1 MNTQPNNNDLQK
13 QTQRLEAQTRALIQ
27 LSKMSFDQHDSID
40 DTLKEICDITAEAV
54 DVGRVSIWFFDASK
68 ENLIC
73 KGSNNRNGEREFIIE
88 RSLVPKY
95 FEALENRR
103 CLAVVKANENEY
115 TSELTATYLKD
126 FNIKSMLDAYIRTTK
141 GANGVICCES
151 VGAERHWHEDEKSFV
166 ASVADIV
173 ARLTQEYERFDTY
186 QKLIEQEA
194 IFKAVIEHISE
205 GTMILDNKGRHTY
218 VSPAM
223 ERITGFTQ
231 EDLMGRELG
240 FSMTE
245 EERSAAWDVMD
256 EIISGKGK
264 KVYSLE
270 REFPK
275 KDGSK
280 ANLLSLVYNLID
292 EPHINGIVII
302 NRDITD
308 LRNAEKQLVRSKK
321 MEVLGQLTGGLAHDF
336 NNLLAIISGNSHL
349 LASFLSD
356 DPRLIELVNEIKF
369 ASLRGEALIK
379 RLLSVSRGSSMKAE
393 NVLAGNVVLNMEH
406 VLNKLLPEGVDLN
419 LNLGRTEWSVGVD
432 VGSLENSIIN
442 MVLNAKDAMPDGG
455 NITIETE
462 GVTLAEPLTGALV
475 EVAAGDYVTISIKDD
490 GTGMDAPTAE
500 RSLEP
505 FFTTKLSGAGTG
517 LGLSMVHR
525 FVESSNAGLV
535 LNTKL
540 GEGTS
545 FVIYLPRVQL
555 EVEETTD
562 SAMTVSGSKGEGQ
575 TILVVDDE
583 PALLKLLVNILEPVG
598 YNVVEAINAQD
609 AIDMLDANPDID
621 AVITDVVMPGVLNGF
636 DLALHAKET
645 KPDMPVILLS
655 GYSEQTLAQDARYER
670 FVGCLVE
677 KPIDYMELTKR
688 LGQALLSKNQVC
700 C

>member
-1 MNTQPNNNDLQK
+1 
-13 QTQRLEAQTRALIQ
+13 
-27 LSKMSFDQHDSID
+27 
-40 DTLKEICDITAEAV
+40 
-54 DVGRVSIWFFDASK
+54 
-68 ENLIC
+68 
-73 KGSNNRNGEREFIIE
+73 
-88 RSLVPKY
+88 
-95 FEALENRR
+95 
-103 CLAVVKANENEY
+103 
-115 TSELTATYLKD
+115 
-126 FNIKSMLDAYIRTTK
+126 
-141 GANGVICCES
+141 
-151 VGAERHWHEDEKSFV
+151 
-166 ASVADIV
+166 
-173 ARLTQEYERFDTY
+173 
-186 QKLIEQEA
+186 
-194 IFKAVIEHISE
+194 
-205 GTMILDNKGRHTY
+205 
-218 VSPAM
+218 
-223 ERITGFTQ
+223 
-231 EDLMGRELG
+231 
-240 FSMTE
+240 
-245 EERSAAWDVMD
+245 
-256 EIISGKGK
+256 
-264 KVYSLE
+264 
-270 REFPK
+270 
-275 KDGSK
+275 
-280 ANLLSLVYNLID
+280 
-292 EPHINGIVII
+292 
-302 NRDITD
+302 
-308 LRNAEKQLVRSKK
+308 
-321 MEVLGQLTGGLAHDF
+321 
-336 NNLLAIISGNSHL
+336 
-349 LASFLSD
+349 
-356 DPRLIELVNEIKF
+356 
-369 ASLRGEALIK
+369 
-379 RLLSVSRGSSMKAE
+379 
-393 NVLAGNVVLNMEH
+393 
-406 VLNKLLPEGVDLN
+406 NKLLPEGVDLN